1 MPIHIIHKMD
11 YGQNLTLKSKKN
23 GRLHCHVKYIK
34 WQVTP
39 SRQDM
44 AGYTL
49 MGRIWQAAQSIMQSI
64 LNGRLHPHS
73 RIWQVT
79 PSRQSMAYGRL
90 HTHGYSNIT
99 GTTSQASEIMKYLVA
114 SDASNSHNE

>member
-49 MGRIWQAAQSIMQSI
+49 MGRIWQVTQSIMQSI

-73 RIWQVT
+73 RI
-79 PSRQSMAYGRL
+79 GRL
-90 HTHGYSNIT
+90 HPHGKVWHMAGYT
-99 GTTSQASEIMKYLVA
+99 LMATVTSRAQHHRHLR
-114 SDASNSHNE
+114 